1 MDNLLFSKTH
11 EWVKIDNDIGWVG
24 VSNYAQSELG
34 DIVYV
39 ELPKIGD
46 EFTQFSKFAT
56 LESTKAAAE
65 VYLPLS
71 GTISEINKELVS
83 NPQWINESPYEKGWL
98 VKIKIK
104 DFKEKDNL
112 LNEDAY
118 REFIEEEKEK

>member
-65 VYLPLS
+65 VYLP
-71 GTISEINKELVS
+71 
-83 NPQWINESPYEKGWL
+83 
-98 VKIKIK
+98 
-104 DFKEKDNL
+104 
-112 LNEDAY
+112 
-118 REFIEEEKEK
+118 